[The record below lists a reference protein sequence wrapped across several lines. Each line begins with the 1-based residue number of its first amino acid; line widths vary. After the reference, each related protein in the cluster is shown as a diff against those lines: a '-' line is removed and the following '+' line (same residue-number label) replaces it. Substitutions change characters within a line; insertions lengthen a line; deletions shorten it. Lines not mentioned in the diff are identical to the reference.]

1 MSSPPYPGPP
11 SPKSSPS
18 SSNPLAYRRTDY
30 RHGNVVRITESRRR
44 SPMVSSYGLDQTI
57 HPLRSLSREIPV
69 DLSSPSLKASSQVLR
84 AHSTRSSQQHQHQYG
99 TLTPKSSSKPKAQ
112 AVIVQ
117 GPISV
122 SVDFHKRDAVPRFS
136 VDICTPPPT
145 PRMSRLATPE
155 LDDLEERSFC
165 DCCTGRRTAKYCA
178 GCGYELDRCDKGWR

>member
-11 SPKSSPS
+11 SLKSSPS
-18 SSNPLAYRRTDY
+18 SSNPMAYRRMDY

-44 SPMVSSYGLDQTI
+44 SPMVSSSSLDQTTP
-57 HPLRSLSREIPV
+57 PLRSPSKEMPV
-69 DLSSPSLKASSQVLR
+69 DVSSQSLKASSHVHGT
-84 AHSTRSSQQHQHQYG
+84 HSTRSSQRHQHQHG
-99 TLTPKSSSKPKAQ
+99 ILTPKSSSKPKAQ
-112 AVIVQ
+112 VVIVQ

-122 SVDFHKRDAVPRFS
+122 SVDFHKRDAAPRFS

-178 GCGYELDRCDKGWR
+178 GCGYELDRCDKGWC